1 MGIVCFFGT
10 EEACIPTH
18 MEFHAMIHVYSYFGV
33 VIWLQVEQVKGFKNE
48 KIIFD
53 GYKKPL
59 ASLDG

>member
-53 GYKKPL
+53 GYKKR
-59 ASLDG
+59 